1 MAVERT
7 LAIVKPDAVARRLT
21 GVILARIEAEGLGI
35 VALRMATL
43 SRTEAE
49 GFYAVHRERPFFA
62 PLVAFMISGPCVLA
76 VLEGEDAIRRWRA
89 VMGATD
95 PAEAADGTLRRLHAE
110 SKQRN
115 VVHGSDGPGTAA
127 FEIGWFFRGIELA

>member
-95 PAEAADGTLRRLHAE
+95 PAEAADGTLRRHHAE